1 VTPDGVVAATSS
13 DNAWMPRSSHTVSKI
28 PLHEH
33 PVEPPGG
40 RPPRRPLLYLA
51 IGVLVIFG
59 ALFLIDAVGLFGK

>member
-1 VTPDGVVAATSS
+1 
-13 DNAWMPRSSHTVSKI
+13 MPRGSHTVSEI

-51 IGVLVIFG
+51 IGLLTIFG
-59 ALFLIDAVGLFGK
+59 ALFLFDALGLFAR